1 MGEHISWSMFNGY
14 KFSID
19 GLNENIQHLSLTVSL
34 IVGETNMKGVKFD
47 EFRRSTVAYILKT
60 TRHGK

>member
-1 MGEHISWSMFNGY
+1 MFNGY

-19 GLNENIQHLSLTVSL
+19 GLNENIQHISLTVSL